1 MDHILVE
8 GESLYK
14 SLGTSD
20 MLSAD
25 QLPEFLKVFSHN
37 IPVWN
42 SRLETQ
48 LATQTNGDSILW
60 DVLTWD
66 VTTLF
71 LLFMESFTTAII
83 LSRSCY
89 YLFDSHSSDER
100 VLSIVDGTS
109 VLMKFNDLFQIE
121 EYIQV
126 AYLEYRDSQ
135 QACF

>member
-1 MDHILVE
+1 MDHILVK

-14 SLGTSD
+14 SLDTSD

-48 LATQTNGDSILW
+48 LATQTNRDSILW

-100 VLSIVDGTS
+100 VLSTVDGTS
-109 VLMKFNDLFQIE
+109 VLMKFNDQFEIE

-126 AYLEYRDSQ
+126 AYLEYRDRQ
-135 QACF
+135 QAYF

>member
-1 MDHILVE
+1 MDHILVK

-14 SLGTSD
+14 SLDTSD

-109 VLMKFNDLFQIE
+109 VLMKFNDQFEIE

-126 AYLEYRDSQ
+126 AYLKYRDRQ
-135 QACF
+135 QAYF